1 MRFEIFKAFP
11 PDRDT
16 AVAEL
21 HSPHGDG
28 VDVPMQVY
36 RAGDELRI
44 AIFSIDGRVA
54 WEYPVEELMT
64 AIRSAIESLGG

>member
-1 MRFEIFKAFP
+1 
-11 PDRDT
+11 
-16 AVAEL
+16 
-21 HSPHGDG
+21 
-28 VDVPMQVY
+28 MQVY